1 MRTSSFDPRADHLH
15 YVGTIRPID
24 DPWWNTHTPPLGW
37 GCKCSLRQTRAD
49 ATAVPPDGDPISPV
63 FQNNPGKTAAP
74 VTYKHPYFPKSCTAC
89 PLPGKREIILSDP
102 HSLKSLQ
109 SLEAQSTVPD
119 CNHCKKA
126 MTAADREIY
135 KIEKFKSGGV
145 LETPTI
151 GRQNKNEYAKNKKA
165 FGELAKFY
173 AYKYRLLPVS
183 NIPKKT
189 TTDAINLTS
198 NQFSDAK
205 IPTGNNA
212 KNAIQSGI
220 KEANRQGAK
229 EVFIYF
235 EKQPPMAD
243 VWAGLKAALLP
254 DRNKNIET
262 VIIRLNREF
271 VKTYDAGK
279 LRNIFKNKGKTG

>member
-1 MRTSSFDPRADHLH
+1 
-15 YVGTIRPID
+15 
-24 DPWWNTHTPPLGW
+24 
-37 GCKCSLRQTRAD
+37 
-49 ATAVPPDGDPISPV
+49 
-63 FQNNPGKTAAP
+63 
-74 VTYKHPYFPKSCTAC
+74 
-89 PLPGKREIILSDP
+89 
-102 HSLKSLQ
+102 
-109 SLEAQSTVPD
+109 
-119 CNHCKKA
+119 
-126 MTAADREIY
+126 MTASDREIY
-135 KIEKFKSGGV
+135 NIKKFKSGGI

-198 NQFSDAK
+198 KQFSEAK

-212 KNAIQSGI
+212 KNAIQAGI
-220 KEANRQGAK
+220 KEANRQAAK
-229 EVFIYF
+229 EVFFYF
-235 EKQPPMAD
+235 EEQPPMAD
-243 VWAGLKAALLP
+243 VWAGLKAALQP

-271 VKTYDAGK
+271 VKSYDALK